1 MPCYLMGSN
10 LFWMCTGSIHSAC
23 SDSLSLCS
31 RVFSFPPLKYIL
43 LINFCWK
50 FSLLVIYR
58 IILSIKYMY
67 WYPVSC
73 ELPMNHLNLIS
84 TYLYI
89 LKKWSLRV
97 KYGGYIR
104 IRLLW
109 SHNYG
114 VSNVQMRDLTHYRFQ
129 GFTIN
134 AGVFNVVLS

>member
-43 LINFCWK
+43 LINFCLK

-89 LKKWSLRV
+89 LKKWLIITCKVWWLYKNMFSMITQLWGI
-97 KYGGYIR
+97 KCADAWFNALKISGFYHKCGG
-104 IRLLW
+104 
-109 SHNYG
+109 
-114 VSNVQMRDLTHYRFQ
+114 V
-129 GFTIN
+129 
-134 AGVFNVVLS
+134 